1 MKKLLIS
8 VFLIVNSFLLTSC
21 LPAIQGASTISTI
34 ITTTNDRRSAGEVL
48 DDRTIML
55 RMLAWPGQDIMLEDA
70 HLNFMVY
77 NKSLLI
83 TGEVPN
89 NATLKHTIQ
98 QAKIQDPKIKQV
110 FNEITV
116 GPNSG
121 LLSRSKDSAITT
133 QIETL
138 FHDQEVFHPTLVRV
152 MTENQTVYLM
162 GAVTQREA
170 QKAVKVASKAKWVKK
185 IVKRFDY
192 LKTRPAAEIERD
204 RQTELEAQKKAE
216 LLKKQAELDAKKA
229 AVKRQIQELNGG
241 TTMEGTPF

>member
-121 LLSRSKDSAITT
+121 LLSRSKDAAITA

-204 RQTELEAQKKAE
+204 RQRELEAQKKAE

-229 AVKRQIQELNGG
+229 ALKRQLQELNGG

>member
-121 LLSRSKDSAITT
+121 LLSRSKDAAITA

-138 FHDQEVFHPTLVRV
+138 FQDQEVFHPTLVRV

-204 RQTELEAQKKAE
+204 RQRELEAQKKAE

-229 AVKRQIQELNGG
+229 ALKRQIQELNGG

>member
-8 VFLIVNSFLLTSC
+8 AVLIANSLLLTAC
-21 LPAIQGASTISTI
+21 LPVIQGASTMSTI
-34 ITTTNDRRSAGEVL
+34 ITTANDRRSAGEVL
-48 DDRTIML
+48 DDRTIMFK
-55 RMLAWPGQDIMLEDA
+55 MLAWPSQDPMLEDA

-77 NKSLLI
+77 NNSVLI
-83 TGEVPN
+83 TGEVPS
-89 NATLKHTIQ
+89 NAVLEYTIK

-121 LLSRSKDSAITT
+121 LLSRSKDTVITT
-133 QIETL
+133 QVETL

-152 MTENQTVYLM
+152 MTEGQTVYLM
-162 GAVTQREA
+162 GAVTKREA
-170 QKAVKVASKAKWVKK
+170 QSAVKVASQAKWAKK

-204 RQTELEAQKKAE
+204 RQREIEAQKKAD
-216 LLKKQAELDAKKA
+216 LLKKQTELDAKKSEL
-229 AVKRQIQELNGG
+229 KRQIQELNGG
-241 TTMEGTPF
+241 SAMKGTPF

>member
-8 VFLIVNSFLLTSC
+8 AVLIANSFLLTGC
-21 LPAIQGASTISTI
+21 LPVIQGASTVSTI

-48 DDRTIML
+48 DDRTIMFK
-55 RMLAWPGQDIMLEDA
+55 MFAWPSQDPMLKDA

-77 NKSLLI
+77 NKSVLI
-83 TGEVPN
+83 TGEVPS
-89 NATLKHTIQ
+89 NAALKYIIK

-121 LLSRSKDSAITT
+121 LLSRSKDTVITT
-133 QIETL
+133 QVETL

-152 MTENQTVYLM
+152 MTESQTVYLM
-162 GAVTQREA
+162 GAVTKREA
-170 QKAVKVASKAKWVKK
+170 QSAVKVASKVKWANR

-192 LKTRPAAEIERD
+192 LKTRPAGEIERD
-204 RQTELEAQKKAE
+204 RQRVIAAQKKAD
-216 LLKKQAELDAKKA
+216 LSKKQAELDAKKTEL
-229 AVKRQIQELNGG
+229 KRQIQELNGG
-241 TTMEGTPF
+241 SAIEGTPF

>member
-55 RMLAWPGQDIMLEDA
+55 RMLAWPAQDIMLEDA

-121 LLSRSKDSAITT
+121 LLSRSKDAVITA

-204 RQTELEAQKKAE
+204 RQRELEAQKKAE

-229 AVKRQIQELNGG
+229 ALKRQIQELNGG

>member
-8 VFLIVNSFLLTSC
+8 AILIANSLLLTGC
-21 LPAIQGASTISTI
+21 LPVIQGASTVSTI
-34 ITTTNDRRSAGEVL
+34 ITTTNDRRSTGEVL
-48 DDRTIML
+48 DDRTIMFKMFAWSSQDL
-55 RMLAWPGQDIMLEDA
+55 MLKDA

-77 NKSLLI
+77 NKRVLI
-83 TGEVPN
+83 TGEVPS
-89 NATLKHTIQ
+89 NAALEYTIK

-121 LLSRSKDSAITT
+121 LLSRSKDTVITS
-133 QIETL
+133 QVETL

-152 MTENQTVYLM
+152 MTEGQTVYLM
-162 GAVTQREA
+162 GAVTKREA
-170 QKAVKVASKAKWVKK
+170 QSAVKLASKAKWAKR

-192 LKTRPAAEIERD
+192 LKTRPTAEIERD
-204 RQTELEAQKKAE
+204 RQREIAAQKKAD
-216 LLKKQAELDAKKA
+216 LSIKQAELDAKKA
-229 AVKRQIQELNGG
+229 ELKRQIQELNRG

>member
-8 VFLIVNSFLLTSC
+8 AVLIANSLLLTAC
-21 LPAIQGASTISTI
+21 LPVIQGASTMSTI
-34 ITTTNDRRSAGEVL
+34 ITTANDRRSAGEVL
-48 DDRTIML
+48 DDRTIMFK
-55 RMLAWPGQDIMLEDA
+55 MFAWPSQDPMLKDA

-77 NKSLLI
+77 NKSVLI
-83 TGEVPN
+83 TGEVPS
-89 NATLKHTIQ
+89 NAVLEHTVK

-121 LLSRSKDSAITT
+121 LLSRSKDTVITT
-133 QIETL
+133 QVETL

-152 MTENQTVYLM
+152 MTEAQTVYLM
-162 GAVTQREA
+162 GAVTKREA
-170 QKAVKVASKAKWVKK
+170 QSAVKVASKAKWVKK

-204 RQTELEAQKKAE
+204 RQRETAAQKKAD

-229 AVKRQIQELNGG
+229 ELKRQIQELNGG
-241 TTMEGTPF
+241 SAMEGTPF

>member
-8 VFLIVNSFLLTSC
+8 AVLIANSLLLTGC
-21 LPAIQGASTISTI
+21 LPVIQGASTMSTI

-48 DDRTIML
+48 DDRTIMF
-55 RMLAWPGQDIMLEDA
+55 RMLAWPNQDPMLEDV

-77 NKSLLI
+77 DKSVLI
-83 TGEVPN
+83 TGEVPS
-89 NATLKHTIQ
+89 NAVLEYTIK

-121 LLSRSKDSAITT
+121 LLSRSKDTVITT
-133 QIETL
+133 QVETL

-152 MTENQTVYLM
+152 MTEGQTVYLM
-162 GAVTQREA
+162 GAVTKREA
-170 QKAVKVASKAKWVKK
+170 QSAVKVASKAKWAKK

-204 RQTELEAQKKAE
+204 RQREIAAQKKAD
-216 LLKKQAELDAKKA
+216 LLKKQAELDVKKSEL
-229 AVKRQIQELNGG
+229 KRQIQELNGVSA
-241 TTMEGTPF
+241 MEGTPF

>member
-1 MKKLLIS
+1 MKKIILSTLLIA
-8 VFLIVNSFLLTSC
+8 NSLLLTSC
-21 LPAIQGASTISTI
+21 LPAIQGASTVSTI

-48 DDRTIML
+48 DDRTIMFK
-55 RMLAWPGQDIMLEDA
+55 MLAWPSQDPVLEDA

-77 NKSLLI
+77 GKSVLI
-83 TGEVPN
+83 TGEAPSNDVRSYII
-89 NATLKHTIQ
+89 K

-110 FNEITV
+110 FNEITI

-121 LLSRSKDSAITT
+121 LLSRSKDAAITT

-138 FHDQEVFHPTLVRV
+138 FHKQEVFHPTLVRV

-170 QKAVKVASKAKWVKK
+170 EKAVKVASKAKWTKK
-185 IVKRFDY
+185 IVKQFDY
-192 LKTRPAAEIERD
+192 LKTRPAAEIERE
-204 RQTELEAQKKAE
+204 RQRELEAQKKAE

-229 AVKRQIQELNGG
+229 ELKRQIQELNGG
-241 TTMEGTPF
+241 TAMEGTLF

>member
-8 VFLIVNSFLLTSC
+8 AVLIANSLLLTGC
-21 LPAIQGASTISTI
+21 LPAIQAASTVNTI
-34 ITTTNDRRSAGEVL
+34 IATNNDRRSVGEVL
-48 DDRTIML
+48 DDRTIMF
-55 RMLAWPGQDIMLEDA
+55 RMLAWPSQDPMLKDA

-77 NKSLLI
+77 NKSVLI
-83 TGEVPN
+83 TGEVPS
-89 NATLKHTIQ
+89 NAALEYTIK

-121 LLSRSKDSAITT
+121 LLSRSKDTVITT
-133 QIETL
+133 QVETL

-152 MTENQTVYLM
+152 MTEAQTVYLM
-162 GAVTQREA
+162 GAVTKREA
-170 QKAVKVASKAKWVKK
+170 QSAVKVASKAKWVKK

-204 RQTELEAQKKAE
+204 RQRELAALKKAE
-216 LLKKQAELDAKKA
+216 LRQQQAVLDAKKY
-229 AVKRQIQELNGG
+229 KLKQELRALDGNS
-241 TTMEGTPF
+241 EGTSF

>member
-8 VFLIVNSFLLTSC
+8 AVLIANSLLLTGC
-21 LPAIQGASTISTI
+21 LPVIQGASTMSTI

-48 DDRTIML
+48 DDRTIMF
-55 RMLAWPGQDIMLEDA
+55 RMLAWPNQDSALEDV

-77 NKSLLI
+77 NKSVLI
-83 TGEVPN
+83 TGEVPS
-89 NATLKHTIQ
+89 NAVLKYTIE
-98 QAKIQDPKIKQV
+98 QAQIQDPKIKQV

-121 LLSRSKDSAITT
+121 LLSRSKDAAITA
-133 QIETL
+133 QVETL

-152 MTENQTVYLM
+152 MTESQTVYLM

-170 QKAVKVASKAKWVKK
+170 QKAVKVASKAKWAKK

-204 RQTELEAQKKAE
+204 RQREIAAQKKAE

-229 AVKRQIQELNGG
+229 ELKRQIQELNGG
-241 TTMEGTPF
+241 SAMEGTPF

>member
-1 MKKLLIS
+1 MKKILIS

-55 RMLAWPGQDIMLEDA
+55 RMLAWPAQDIMLEDA

-121 LLSRSKDSAITT
+121 LLSRSKDAAITA

-204 RQTELEAQKKAE
+204 RQRELEAQKKAE

-229 AVKRQIQELNGG
+229 ALKRQIQELNGG

>member
-8 VFLIVNSFLLTSC
+8 AILIANSLLLTGC
-21 LPAIQGASTISTI
+21 LPVIQGASTVSTI

-48 DDRTIML
+48 DDRTIMFKMFAWL
-55 RMLAWPGQDIMLEDA
+55 SQDLMLKDA

-77 NKSLLI
+77 NKSVLI
-83 TGEVPN
+83 TGEVPS
-89 NATLKHTIQ
+89 NAALEYTIK

-121 LLSRSKDSAITT
+121 LLSRSKDTVISS
-133 QIETL
+133 QVETL

-152 MTENQTVYLM
+152 MTEGQTVYLM
-162 GAVTQREA
+162 GAVTKREA
-170 QKAVKVASKAKWVKK
+170 QSAVKVASKAKWAKR

-204 RQTELEAQKKAE
+204 RQREIAAQKKAD
-216 LLKKQAELDAKKA
+216 LSKKQAELDAKKA
-229 AVKRQIQELNGG
+229 ELKRQIQELNRGSA
-241 TTMEGTPF
+241 MEGTPF

>member
-1 MKKLLIS
+1 MKKLLLASI
-8 VFLIVNSFLLTSC
+8 LIANSLMLTGC

-48 DDRTIML
+48 DDRTIMF
-55 RMLAWPGQDIMLEDA
+55 RMLAWPNQDASLKDA

-77 NKSLLI
+77 GRSVLI
-83 TGEVPN
+83 TGEVPS
-89 NATLKHTIQ
+89 HTVRDYAVQ

-121 LLSRSKDSAITT
+121 LLSRSKDIAITT
-133 QIETL
+133 QVETL

-152 MTENQTVYLM
+152 MTESQTVYLM

-170 QKAVKVASKAKWVKK
+170 DKAVKSAKKAKWATK

-204 RQTELEAQKKAE
+204 HQRELAAQKKAE
-216 LLKKQAELDAKKA
+216 LKKQQAALDAKKA
-229 AVKRQIQELNGG
+229 KLKQELRALGG
-241 TTMEGTPF
+241 NNAEGTPF

>member
-8 VFLIVNSFLLTSC
+8 AVLIANSLLLTGC
-21 LPAIQGASTISTI
+21 LPAIQAASTVNTI
-34 ITTTNDRRSAGEVL
+34 IATNNDRRSVGEVL
-48 DDRTIML
+48 DDRTIMF
-55 RMLAWPGQDIMLEDA
+55 RMLAWPSQDPMLKDA

-77 NKSLLI
+77 NKSVLI
-83 TGEVPN
+83 TGEVPS
-89 NATLKHTIQ
+89 NAALEYTVK

-121 LLSRSKDSAITT
+121 LLSRSKDTVITT
-133 QIETL
+133 QVETL

-152 MTENQTVYLM
+152 MTEAQTVYLM
-162 GAVTQREA
+162 GAVTKREA
-170 QKAVKVASKAKWVKK
+170 QSAVKVASKAKWVKK

-204 RQTELEAQKKAE
+204 RQRELAALKKAE
-216 LLKKQAELDAKKA
+216 LKQQQAVLDAKKY
-229 AVKRQIQELNGG
+229 KLKQELRALDGNS
-241 TTMEGTPF
+241 EGTSF